1 MRSLRFA
8 LPLLLGPTLLLPAV
22 GTAHAQQQPPLMTAP
37 RPDDKATTDAVPS
50 DQGISGAAPSDEM
63 RAVAPPAN
71 RPLTTAEAQALIGKS
86 ARTKDGQTAGEIRD
100 FVLAGP
106 DGSIDRIVI
115 ASGGFLG
122 IGASMVAVPASALR
136 VGAAPR
142 VAEPGQKPPMDV
154 MLDLTAADVAQ
165 APPFTYDASSRT
177 LVGRR

>member
-8 LPLLLGPTLLLPAV
+8 LLALLLATGL
-22 GTAHAQQQPPLMTAP
+22 AHAQQQPPLMTAP
-37 RPDDKATTDAVPS
+37 RPEDKPTTDAVPS
-50 DQGISGAAPSDEM
+50 REGVSGAAPSDEI
-63 RAVAPPAN
+63 RPVAPPAN
-71 RPLTTAEAQALIGKS
+71 RPLTAAEAQALVGKT
-86 ARTKDGQTAGEIRD
+86 ARTRDGQEAGEIRD

-122 IGASMVAVPASALR
+122 IGASMVAVPATALR
-136 VGAAPR
+136 VGAAPK

-154 MLDLTAADVAQ
+154 MLDMTAADVAQ